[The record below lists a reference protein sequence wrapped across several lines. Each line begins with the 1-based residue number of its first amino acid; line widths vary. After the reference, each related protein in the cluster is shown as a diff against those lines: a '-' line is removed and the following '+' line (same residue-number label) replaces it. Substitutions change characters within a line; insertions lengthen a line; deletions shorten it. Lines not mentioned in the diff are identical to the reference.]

1 MRWHVPGTMGSVA
14 VQLYPP
20 TWQRL
25 MGSILF
31 GGISVGLMVGA
42 VVDGGWTGLAAAAG
56 AAAALAVA
64 VRAMVLRVE
73 VHPEQV
79 VLVNL
84 LRVVRLPWSEI
95 ERFGHDDEGLWV
107 RRVNGRQFYAS
118 AFRHGYSALGFGRRP
133 AAIATA
139 RLEKIRRRRRR
150 R

>member
-1 MRWHVPGTMGSVA
+1 MGSVA

-25 MGSILF
+25 MISGFF
-31 GGISVGLMVGA
+31 GGISVGLMVAA

-56 AAAALAVA
+56 AAASLASA
-64 VRAMVLRVE
+64 VRTMMLRVE
-73 VHPEQV
+73 VHPEHV
-79 VLVNL
+79 VLVNW

-107 RRVNGRQFYAS
+107 RRVNGREFYAS
-118 AFRHGYSALGFGRRP
+118 AFHHGNGAWGYARRESA
-133 AAIATA
+133 AAAA